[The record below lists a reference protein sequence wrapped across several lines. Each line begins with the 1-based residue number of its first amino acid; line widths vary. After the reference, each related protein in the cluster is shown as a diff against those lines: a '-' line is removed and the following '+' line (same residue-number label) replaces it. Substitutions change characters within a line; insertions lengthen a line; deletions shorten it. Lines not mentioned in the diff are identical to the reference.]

1 MIRSIRET
9 RRTSSLP
16 ARAKGTELIEFILI
30 FPVILLL
37 IFGMVE
43 VGHLLYR
50 QHQLNAATQS
60 AVRVMAQR
68 GGVNLKSGEPRN
80 SALRAASENY
90 GFGTDGIQVFSVNPK
105 THCSSKNT
113 EITLTTR
120 ASIRPVTPLGGLW
133 KSFGGSDND
142 LVKDKAFWIYSSA
155 VARCEVTWQ

>member
-16 ARAKGTELIEFILI
+16 ARAEGTELIEFILI

-68 GGVNLKSGEPRN
+68 GGVNLKSGEPLK

-90 GFGTDGIQVFSVNPK
+90 GFGIDGIKSYSAKPNY
-105 THCSSKNT
+105 CRSNNT

-120 ASIRPVTPLGGLW
+120 ASISPVTPLGGLW
-133 KSFGGSDND
+133 KSFGGSKND
-142 LVKDKAFWIYSSA
+142 LAEGKKIWIYSSA